1 MNPVIWAALIAGVAG
16 VVTGGIGLYSS
27 RSQARRED
35 ARQERITRLEAEL
48 AEARTEHER
57 KVQAETILAR
67 YRDPLITA
75 TFELQD
81 RIQNLLRL
89 PGDSVLVYL
98 SVTNR
103 SKLTLESTLFR
114 FAQYFGWTEI
124 VRREIQFL
132 ESDAS
137 SATRTIQ
144 DAIGKVQWAFA
155 TDRLG
160 QDFMV
165 WREEQR
171 AIGEEMLADGP
182 DVRTCIG
189 YATFTSR
196 YGEKFACWLDGVAAA
211 LQSTFDKRRLIELHH
226 YLIDLGK
233 QLDPEEK
240 RYPWAEWDFR
250 DPHYCGPELALNVK
264 EDGPA
269 NSRWRGHLGRQ
280 GPPG

>member
-1 MNPVIWAALIAGVAG
+1 MARAYALAMDPVIWAALVAGVAG

-27 RSQARRED
+27 QSQARRED
-35 ARQERITRLEAEL
+35 ARQERIARLEAKL

-57 KVQAETILAR
+57 KVQAETIIAR

-81 RIQNLLRL
+81 RIQNLLRM
-89 PGDSVLVYL
+89 PGHSLLVYL
-98 SVTNR
+98 SVTSR
-103 SKLTLESTLFR
+103 SKLALESTLFR

-137 SATRTIQ
+137 SATRTVQ
-144 DAIGKVQWAFA
+144 DAIGNVAWAFA
-155 TDRLG
+155 TDKLG

-171 AIGEEMLADGP
+171 AIGEEMLTDEP
-182 DVRTCIG
+182 DMRTCIG
-189 YATFTSR
+189 YATFTSS
-196 YGEKFACWLDGVAAA
+196 YEEKFARWLDGVTVT
-211 LQSTFDKRRLIELHH
+211 LQSTFDRRRLVELHH
-226 YLIDLGK
+226 FLIDLCK
-233 QLDPEEK
+233 QLDPEER

-250 DPHYCGPELALNVK
+250 DPRYRGPELALNVA
-264 EDGPA
+264 ETT
-269 NSRWRGHLGRQ
+269 
-280 GPPG
+280 

>member
-1 MNPVIWAALIAGVAG
+1 MDPVIWAALVAGVAG

-27 RSQARRED
+27 QSQARRED
-35 ARQERITRLEAEL
+35 ARQERIARLEAKL

-57 KVQAETILAR
+57 KVQAETIIAR

-81 RIQNLLRL
+81 RIQNLLRMPDHSL
-89 PGDSVLVYL
+89 LVYL
-98 SVTNR
+98 SVTSR
-103 SKLTLESTLFR
+103 SKLALESTLFR

-137 SATRTIQ
+137 SATRTVQ
-144 DAIGKVQWAFA
+144 DAIGNVAWGFA
-155 TDRLG
+155 TDKLG
-160 QDFMV
+160 KDFMV

-171 AIGEEMLADGP
+171 AIGEEMLTDGP

-189 YATFTSR
+189 YATFTSS
-196 YGEKFACWLDGVAAA
+196 YEEKFARWLDGVAAT
-211 LQSTFDKRRLIELHH
+211 LQSTFDRRRLVELHH
-226 YLIDLGK
+226 FLIDLGK
-233 QLDPEEK
+233 QLDPEER

-250 DPHYCGPELALNVK
+250 DPRYRGPELALNVA
-264 EDGPA
+264 ETT
-269 NSRWRGHLGRQ
+269 
-280 GPPG
+280 

>member
-1 MNPVIWAALIAGVAG
+1 MNPVIWAALLTGVAG

-35 ARQERITRLEAEL
+35 AQQERITRLEADL
-48 AEARTEHER
+48 AEARAEHER

-89 PGDSVLVYL
+89 PGHSVLGYL
-98 SVTNR
+98 SVTSR
-103 SKLTLESTLFR
+103 SKLALGSTLFR

-132 ESDAS
+132 TSDAS

-144 DAIGKVQWAFA
+144 DAIGKVAWAFA
-155 TDRLG
+155 TDKLG

-171 AIGEEMLADGP
+171 AIGEIMLTDGP

-196 YGEKFACWLDGVAAA
+196 YEEKFACWLDGVAAT
-211 LQSTFDKRRLIELHH
+211 LQSNFDRHRLVELHH

-250 DPHYCGPELALNVK
+250 DPRYRGPKLALNVA
-264 EDGPA
+264 ERP
-269 NSRWRGHLGRQ
+269 NSLRPNPQ
-280 GPPG
+280 T